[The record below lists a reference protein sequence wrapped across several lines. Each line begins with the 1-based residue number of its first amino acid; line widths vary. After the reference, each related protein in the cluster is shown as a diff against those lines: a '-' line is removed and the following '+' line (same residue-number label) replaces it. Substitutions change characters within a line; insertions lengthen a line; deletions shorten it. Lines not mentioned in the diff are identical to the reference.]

1 MPPKRRGKYIME
13 KIVRKTIKP
22 TDKPT
27 PAQIKEIEIA
37 AQSPIAFDEDCPELS
52 YEEML
57 EMIEATNDRA
67 NNRRKEVVTLRLS
80 PATIKKAKATGR
92 GYTSFLSRLIE
103 NAINDKD
110 MVARS
115 L

>member
-1 MPPKRRGKYIME
+1 MK
-13 KIVRKTIKP
+13 KIVRKIIKP

-27 PAQIKEIEIA
+27 LAQAKEIELA
-37 AQSPIAFDEDCPELS
+37 ARSPIAFDDDCPELS

-57 EMIEATNDRA
+57 EMIEATKDRND
-67 NNRRKEVVTLRLS
+67 NRKKEVITLRLS
-80 PATIKKAKATGR
+80 PATIKKAKATGK
-92 GYTSFLSRLIE
+92 GYTGFLARLIE

-110 MVARS
+110 IVARS